1 MAEFERDIGRHD
13 EAIVGLKIEVHAM
26 RRDLADIK
34 ATLAETKGG
43 VRTLLTVA
51 SIGGALGAGFAKF
64 VDMIKGGFG

>member
-26 RRDLADIK
+26 RNDLAEIK
-34 ATLAETKGG
+34 TTLAETKGG

-51 SIGGALGAGFAKF
+51 SIGGAGGAGWAKF
-64 VDMIKGGFG
+64 IAMLKGGGG